1 MSRRF
6 STSVSLM
13 FREFAM
19 PERFAQAK
27 AAGFEGVEIQFLA
40 EGDPAEM
47 ATAAAAAW
55 IDITLINV
63 DMGDYMAG
71 GAGLS
76 GVPGREAMFRSEF
89 ASALDAADVLG
100 ARFVHLGPS
109 RVPTG
114 VDRTA
119 CLDTYRRNIDHA
131 VESAAHRGT
140 AARLLIEPMN
150 RVDAPDALIT
160 DIDDGAALIRAAYAG
175 VIGLQFDIYHVAMN
189 GHDPVE
195 AYARHRDIAAHVQ
208 FSDVPGRQPP
218 GDGTLDFAAIFAGIE
233 ERGYDGLFGAEYMP
247 RQPTLETLG
256 WMQQLTRRG

>member
-1 MSRRF
+1 MNRRF

-27 AAGFEGVEIQFLA
+27 AASFEGVEIQFLA
-40 EGDPAEM
+40 EGEPSEM
-47 ATAAAAAW
+47 ASAAEAAG
-55 IDITLINV
+55 IGVCLINV
-63 DMGDYMAG
+63 GMGDYMAG

-89 ASALDAADVLG
+89 ASALDAAEVLG

-114 VDRTA
+114 VDRIA

-131 VESAAHRGT
+131 VAAAAQRGST
-140 AARLLIEPMN
+140 ARLLVEPMN
-150 RVDAPDALIT
+150 RVDAPDALIN
-160 DIDDGAALIRAAYAG
+160 DIDDGAALIRAAYEG

-208 FSDVPGRQPP
+208 FSDIPGRQPP
-218 GDGTLDFAAIFAGIE
+218 GDGTLDFTSIFAGIE
-233 ERGYDGLFGAEYMP
+233 SHGYDGLFGAEYMP
-247 RQPTLETLG
+247 RRPTLETLG
-256 WMQQLTRRG
+256 WMPRLARRG

>member
-1 MSRRF
+1 MNRRF

-40 EGDPAEM
+40 EGDLAEM
-47 ATAAAAAW
+47 ATAAAAAE
-55 IDITLINV
+55 IDVTLINV
-63 DMGDYMAG
+63 NMGDYMAG

-76 GVPGREAMFRSEF
+76 GVPGHEAMFRSEF
-89 ASALDAADVLG
+89 ASALDAAEVLG

-109 RVPTG
+109 RIPTDS
-114 VDRTA
+114 DRAA

-131 VESAAHRGT
+131 VAAAAQRGST
-140 AARLLIEPMN
+140 ARLLVEPMN
-150 RVDAPDALIT
+150 RVDAPDALIN
-160 DIDDGAALIRAAYAG
+160 DIDDGAALIRAAYEG

-189 GHDPVE
+189 GHDPAE

-208 FSDVPGRQPP
+208 FSDIPGRQPP
-218 GDGTLDFAAIFAGIE
+218 GDGTLDFTSVFAGIE
-233 ERGYDGLFGAEYMP
+233 SHGYDGLLGAEYMP

-256 WMQQLTRRG
+256 WMKRLA